1 MPVSDRSATEYI
13 RRRKAKALALGPR
26 PPPGAATDQTNLQ
39 ETLFGQVAYT
49 QLNADGTKVTVC
61 CGAPNGGGAGGGLPP
76 PA

>member
-26 PPPGAATDQTNLQ
+26 PILPTDQTNLQ
-39 ETLFGQVAYT
+39 DTLFGQVAYT
-49 QLNADGTKVTVC
+49 QLNADATPVTVC
-61 CGAPNGGGAGGGLPP
+61 CGAPNGVGVGGGGSP